1 MPSALFEI
9 VPNVSEG
16 RDATVVDACA
26 AAMERA
32 GARVIDRTSDHVHH
46 RSVLTAVGSASEVV
60 AAAVALAGAARDRI
74 DLRAHRGRTRASG
87 RSTCSRSCR
96 CAARRS
102 PTPPRWHARR
112 PSAFGKCGASRACS
126 TVRPRPPRT
135 ANRSRRCAPENSR
148 GSRERWRDPRWR
160 PDFGDEAHPS
170 AGAIAVGAREVLIAF
185 NVELR
190 TGELAVARRI
200 ARALRERDGGL
211 RTLRALGI
219 ALGPGRVQVSF
230 NITDYRATPVYRI
243 VELVRI
249 LAAREGVAVAG
260 CELIGLAPQ
269 AAIDESARF
278 YLETLG

>member
-1 MPSALFEI
+1 MLPF
-9 VPNVSEG
+9 VPLRG
-16 RDATVVDACA
+16 ATLADA
-26 AAMERA
+26 AALAREAAERIWEMWRIPCLLY
-32 GARVIDRTSDHVHH
+32 G
-46 RSVLTAVGSASEVV
+46 
-60 AAAVALAGAARDRI
+60 AAATA
-74 DLRAHRGRTRASG
+74 AHREPLAALRTGEFEGLA
-87 RSTCSRSCR
+87 
-96 CAARRS
+96 
-102 PTPPRWHARR
+102 
-112 PSAFGKCGASRACS
+112 
-126 TVRPRPPRT
+126 
-135 ANRSRRCAPENSR
+135 
-148 GSRERWRDPRWR
+148 ERWRDPRWR